1 MAPGYH
7 SAVTS
12 ACLTD
17 AQLAR
22 LRDSAPGAAPP
33 ELARHLSG
41 CERCQ
46 SRALCGAE
54 RPTGTK
60 REPPKLPS
68 LKRSLLLLALVVLAL
83 AAFFWSLGRL
93 TGRGLQ

>member
-1 MAPGYH
+1 
-7 SAVTS
+7 VTS

-22 LRDSAPGAAPP
+22 LRDSAPGEAPA
-33 ELARHLSG
+33 ELARHLAT

-46 SRALCGAE
+46 ARALFGAE
-54 RPTGTK
+54 RPAGHK

-68 LKRSLLLLALVVLAL
+68 LKRSLLLLGLVVLAM
-83 AAFFWSLGRL
+83 AAFFWSLARL
-93 TGRGLQ
+93 TGRGIQ